1 MGRFNLLDEKWI
13 PVLVDD
19 KGRRKLA
26 SLLDVFKEAPNYR
39 SLAGDMAT
47 QDFAVFRLLLAV
59 LHTVFSRVDA
69 QGEVYEWL
77 DLDEAGIPAEPPDED
92 EAEDYQEA
100 LYDTWTDLWEA
111 KHFGD
116 AVTDYL
122 NRWRDRFYL
131 FDEDYPF
138 FQVRRED
145 VDPKNLNKSKGS
157 VISGKNINRLISESG
172 NKTVLFS
179 PKYESGKN
187 KERLTDDEI
196 ARWLICY
203 QGYSG
208 LSDKV
213 IFGKDKYAAGASK
226 GWLFDLGGLYV
237 EGDNLF
243 ESLML
248 NLILVRPD
256 QPDAF
261 TVQRPCWEF
270 APNDLLKRYLSSKD
284 TPRIIDNLA
293 ELYTL
298 WSRAIYIN
306 PTRSEEDPFAF
317 EIVKL
322 PDTAHVDHFIEPMT
336 LWRYN
341 TSGDNKGRYTLRKHR
356 EEESLWRSFGL
367 LSGAGE
373 NVRSPGIVQW
383 LRSDEVMAA
392 THNHRYRLVAVTME
406 SDGNATSWVP
416 VNEVVDHLIF
426 HERLLTDTGER
437 GWDRRINDTV
447 EKTNDVVKNVFG
459 RFMYEVKAIR
469 NLSDAGFTAREV
481 AQLYY
486 ALDEPFRRWLQSI
499 DPEDNQDAVIR
510 LWYEELRT
518 IVKAHADAF
527 VAQASPRDFTGR
539 IVSKGPSGEEKG
551 AFKNIA
557 TAYESFLFFLNR
569 ALPKEKEETHG

>member
-19 KGRRKLA
+19 KGRRELV

-77 DLDEAGIPAEPPDED
+77 DLDEAGIPAEPVEED
-92 EAEDYQEA
+92 EAEDYREA

-111 KHFGD
+111 KRFGD

-122 NRWRDRFYL
+122 IRWRDRFYL

-145 VDPKNLNKSKGS
+145 VDPSKLNSNKPTP
-157 VISGKNINRLISESG
+157 IYGKNINRLISESE
-172 NKTVLFS
+172 NKTALFP
-179 PKYESGKN
+179 PKSGSNDN
-187 KERLTDDEI
+187 KEILNEAEV
-196 ARWLICY
+196 ARWLITY
-203 QGYSG
+203 QAYSNQ
-208 LSDKV
+208 SDKST
-213 IFGKDKYAAGASK
+213 FKDTSKSSK
-226 GWLFDLGGLYV
+226 GWLFELGGIMLN
-237 EGDNLF
+237 GDNLF
-243 ESLML
+243 ETLLL
-248 NLILVRPD
+248 NLALVRPD
-256 QPDAF
+256 QSDALNI
-261 TVQRPCWEF
+261 QRPCWEYKSE
-270 APNDLLKRYLSSKD
+270 AMLNRYLASKD
-284 TPRIIDNLA
+284 SPRIIDNLA

-298 WSRAIYIN
+298 WSRAIYM
-306 PTRSEEDPFAF
+306 DPVFNLNKPFFF
-317 EIVKL
+317 EVVKL
-322 PDTAHVDHFIEPMT
+322 PDVMLADHFIEPMT
-336 LWRYN
+336 LWEYN
-341 TSGDNKGRYTLRKHR
+341 KKGPYKGHFTPKKHQA
-356 EEESLWRSFGL
+356 EESLWHSYGL
-367 LSGAGE
+367 LSGVMTGAK
-373 NVRSPGIVQW
+373 SPGIIQW
-383 LRSDEVMAA
+383 VRNDHVYPDLINLRF
-392 THNHRYRLVAVTME
+392 NILAVSMIE
-406 SDGNATSWVP
+406 SNTKSSQIP

-486 ALDEPFRRWLQSI
+486 ALDEPFRRWLQAI
-499 DPEDNQDAVIR
+499 EPEDDQDAVIR

-539 IVSKGPSGEEKG
+539 IVSKGASGEEKG
-551 AFKNIA
+551 VFKNIA

-569 ALPKEKEETHG
+569 ALPKKKEETHG